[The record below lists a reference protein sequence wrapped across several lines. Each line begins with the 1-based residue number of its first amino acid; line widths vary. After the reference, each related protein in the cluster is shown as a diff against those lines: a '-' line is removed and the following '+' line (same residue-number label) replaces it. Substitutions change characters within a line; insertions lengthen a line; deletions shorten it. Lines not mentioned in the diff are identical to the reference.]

1 MKRALL
7 LSISMFVFA
16 CGGGSDKPAE
26 NASNGGGG
34 AGDCPQGMVKQ
45 GGDCVAPEGESGPG
59 KAASMES
66 HGSGSSTGG
75 TSTTATMTNTSTGT
89 STSTTPAQEKTAYD
103 RDSVELVLKR
113 AAAMVK
119 SSCGAATDESGKA
132 SGPWGNTKASVRLG
146 RNGHVRGVD
155 VPAPYGD
162 KPVGT
167 CVVHAFQNLIF
178 PPYAAP
184 ADVTV
189 DWDVEIVKP
198 K

>member
-1 MKRALL
+1 MNRALL
-7 LSISMFVFA
+7 LSISMFVLA
-16 CGGGSDKPAE
+16 CGGSDKPAE

-34 AGDCPQGMVKQ
+34 GDCPQGMVKQ

-66 HGSGSSTGG
+66 HGSGGSGGSSTSS
-75 TSTTATMTNTSTGT
+75 TSTSTGT
-89 STSTTPAQEKTAYD
+89 GGGTSATPAQDKTAYD
-103 RDSVELVLKR
+103 KDAVEIVLKR

-132 SGPWGNTKASVRLG
+132 SGPWGATKASVRLG
-146 RNGHVRGVD
+146 RNGHVRD
-155 VPAPYGD
+155 VSVPSLYAD